1 MIKTNKVANG
11 YIGEL
16 LHPIIVFSIQDIAQV
31 YLLSHH
37 HKYITMIITIITCL
51 CYICIDCSPYIYC
64 YQTIDTL
71 KQSELSRRQMLD
83 YLLER

>member
-11 YIGEL
+11 YKGEL
-16 LHPIIVFSIQDIAQV
+16 LHPIIVLSIQDIAH
-31 YLLSHH
+31 YLH
-37 HKYITMIITIITCL
+37 HKYVTMIITIITCL